1 MCEKLTGFGPD
12 ITRGHPMAP
21 YFYRWHPQIHCCRGD
36 IEGRSSGLESPRI
49 DRHPVSPT
57 AVLAATDPNL
67 LIAPISA
74 RMETTKDF
82 NERYR
87 CDQRGGACGF
97 AHCDELAP

>member
-1 MCEKLTGFGPD
+1 LQMLGRVTGFGPD

-57 AVLAATDPNL
+57 AVLAATDPKL
-67 LIAPISA
+67 LKCGSTAVA
-74 RMETTKDF
+74 DTTS
-82 NERYR
+82 Y
-87 CDQRGGACGF
+87 C
-97 AHCDELAP
+97 